1 MRDEKLNRLSK
12 AELIELV
19 EQLRS
24 DCSRTYRLDVS
35 IEVSACSE
43 DEAETKVREILC
55 KSDDVEDYDIRSIDC
70 DC

>member
-24 DCSRTYRLDVS
+24 DCSKIYSLNCDIKV
-35 IEVSACSE
+35 EACSE
-43 DEAETKVREILC
+43 SEAEDKLSELLGKSIEI
-55 KSDDVEDYDIRSIDC
+55 EDYDIRSIDC

>member
-24 DCSRTYRLDVS
+24 DCSKTYRLDVA

-43 DEAETKVREILC
+43 DEAEAKVREILC

-70 DC
+70 GC